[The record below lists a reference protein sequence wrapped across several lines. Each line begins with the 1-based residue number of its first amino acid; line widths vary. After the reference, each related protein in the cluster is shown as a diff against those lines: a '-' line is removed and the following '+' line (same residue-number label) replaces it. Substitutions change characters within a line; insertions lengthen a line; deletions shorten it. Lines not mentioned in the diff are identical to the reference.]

1 MVMTSIISNL
11 PNYSPEILL
20 VLTSVI
26 LLWLQQYVLL
36 VVYHLGYIGNNMLNR
51 IFKRWIQPHSRV
63 NDINT
68 MPSGHAEKIYYSFGF
83 IVCVILRSF
92 KLFVKNNTFSTLRIF
107 IWSILS
113 IYLFISLFASGYYI
127 INKYHT
133 FEQVI
138 IGAIIGLCIGLITYI
153 AGKLLYKL

>member
-11 PNYSPEILL
+11 SNYSPDILL
-20 VLTSVI
+20 VITSVI

-51 IFKRWIQPHSRV
+51 IFKRWIQPHNSI
-63 NDINT
+63 NNT

-92 KLFVKNNTFSTLRIF
+92 KLFVKNNTFSTF
-107 IWSILS
+107 
-113 IYLFISLFASGYYI
+113 YLFIFLLHYLHRDI
-127 INKYHT
+127 I
-133 FEQVI
+133 
-138 IGAIIGLCIGLITYI
+138 
-153 AGKLLYKL
+153 

>member
-11 PNYSPEILL
+11 SNYSPDILL
-20 VLTSVI
+20 VITSVI

-51 IFKRWIQPHSRV
+51 IFKRWIQPHNSI
-63 NDINT
+63 NNT

-113 IYLFISLFASGYYI
+113 IYLFIALFASGYYI

-133 FEQVI
+133 FEQAI
-138 IGAIIGLCIGLITYI
+138 SGAIIGLCVGIFSFFV
-153 AGKLLYKL
+153 GKLVYTF

>member
-11 PNYSPEILL
+11 SNYSPDILL
-20 VLTSVI
+20 VITSVI

-36 VVYHLGYIGNNMLNR
+36 VVYHLGYIGNNILNR
-51 IFKRWIQPHSRV
+51 IFKRWIQPHSR
-63 NDINT
+63 INNI
-68 MPSGHAEKIYYSFGF
+68 MPSGHSEKIYYSFGF

-92 KLFVKNNTFSTLRIF
+92 RKVVKNNTFSTLSIF

-113 IYLFISLFASGYYI
+113 IYLFIALFASGYYI

-138 IGAIIGLCIGLITYI
+138 AGAIIGLCLGIFSFFI
-153 AGKLLYKL
+153 GKLVYKF